1 MNNLKPKNENL
12 DFSNKES
19 QKLFEEFTLLLAEI
33 LEYVDS
39 REEYIKKLEN
49 QKSLRTKDMVIEI
62 FRRIY
67 KKTKKI
73 LSNIVNK

>member
-67 KKTKKI
+67 KKAKKI